1 MDRSRTAWK
10 GLHALILVNFA
21 VELAYA
27 AYMIFWGSTPEA
39 RGPLGHRARAI
50 PADRLLVR
58 RAYATEFWVA
68 CSGLAI
74 YLAITEIVPRI
85 KGRGNPP

>member
-1 MDRSRTAWK
+1 MAWKDSAWK

-21 VELAYA
+21 VELVYA
-27 AYMIFWGSTPEA
+27 AYMVFFGSTPEA
-39 RGPLGHRARAI
+39 RGPLGHRARDI

-58 RAYATEFWVA
+58 RAYGTEFWVA

-74 YLAITEIVPRI
+74 YLAITEIAPRL
-85 KGRGNPP
+85 RGPREPR

>member
-1 MDRSRTAWK
+1 MGWKESAWK

-27 AYMIFWGSTPEA
+27 AYMVFLGSTPEA
-39 RGPLGHRARAI
+39 RGPLGNRARDL

-68 CSGLAI
+68 FAGLAA
-74 YLAITEIVPRI
+74 YLAITEVGPRLR
-85 KGRGNPP
+85 GRGDRP